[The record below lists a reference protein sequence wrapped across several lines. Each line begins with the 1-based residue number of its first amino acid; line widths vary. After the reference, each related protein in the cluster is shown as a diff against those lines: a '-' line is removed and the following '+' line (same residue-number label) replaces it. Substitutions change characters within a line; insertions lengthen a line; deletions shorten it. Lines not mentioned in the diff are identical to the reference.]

1 MDETFILNE
10 LKGLILSKTGI
21 RTITP
26 ADCKRISIEIS
37 KTLNKNVSET
47 TIKRLFGFAMVKH
60 NFSKFTLTT
69 LSEYVNEEY
78 HETPTTGTLN
88 QSYQNISKNWKE
100 IHDKANKITEHT
112 LTTVK
117 NRSGMPY
124 EMTINRKFSE
134 HDFEIFFKSDYSF
147 TSYISQPGYG
157 KSILL
162 SHLAEKLID
171 NHRGTYNESTLL
183 FITTN
188 SLFNNEKNP
197 MNFEEQL
204 KLQLG
209 IQSKDSLITSA
220 TQNYE
225 TSGGKLIIFMD
236 GFSDLD
242 FKRELKKQLFE
253 SIINFICAIENNKAI
268 KLLMSMRST
277 TWIRFYN
284 EIRHSSFLRAKWFPG
299 SYYNPNMI
307 SNIPPL
313 TEKEIDQ
320 ILLKVNPK
328 EELDTNPR
336 LKDQL
341 KFPFHI
347 QLYHQLKKEDPSFNY
362 STNITFYELIFKLIQ
377 NQIYRAN
384 YYTEK
389 ILFLK
394 KIIVLTNFGQNG
406 SSVPKDDLIND
417 LLAFKNAYME
427 LLSDGILMEEK
438 SDEEFHPK
446 EYVRFI
452 HPHIFEYFLFIEILE
467 KFNLKIDKA
476 YFDFISREY
485 ENDPTRFQ
493 LLQWAIRFMV
503 RIGDFKSLTLL
514 FDLKLNNYERNYLI
528 LFISENLHYR
538 AKSNP
543 ETSKLLHEYRFHE
556 TIIRELLNF
565 DFVDS
570 FYKEAITILI
580 QITEDHDTLLIYHSL
595 LSMFDILSLNT
606 DQIKDR
612 IDILAKLKSSNWPI
626 HPLRINQLIYAKI
639 NGTENKNEL
648 TLEDIYAMILSH
660 QKHELTPQR
669 AISYVL
675 VILLSLFYDYEKEI
689 IEIVTLISN
698 QHPKI
703 FLSRS
708 QFSIFIIS
716 ILAFAGSISSS
727 DKKANQLE
735 NILNMLSEDKSKYKI
750 TKYTEAIIKL
760 MHANQLKIN
769 KQYLAAYQNCLDC
782 LQIFKRNKLNLNCI
796 YVYNL
801 IIEIF
806 VKLDDTTKANE
817 YKYDM
822 LCFIEDNKIFN
833 KFYPITNQPKQ
844 F

>member
-10 LKGLILSKTGI
+10 LKSLILSKTGI

-69 LSEYVNEEY
+69 LSEYLNDDY
-78 HETPTTGTLN
+78 HDGGTALVSSVP
-88 QSYQNISKNWKE
+88 QSITRSWKE
-100 IHDKANKITEHT
+100 IYDKASSITEYT
-112 LTTVK
+112 ITAIK

-162 SHLAEKLID
+162 GHLAERLIG
-171 NHRGTYNESTLL
+171 NNRTLYNESTLL

-188 SLFNNEKNP
+188 SLLNNGKTA

-204 KLQLG
+204 KSQLG
-209 IQSKDSLITSA
+209 IQPKDSLITSA
-220 TQNYE
+220 TKNFE
-225 TSGGKLIIFMD
+225 TSGGKLIIFID

-253 SIINFICAIENNKAI
+253 SIINFICAIENNQAI
-268 KLLMSMRST
+268 KLVMGMRST

-284 EIRHSSFLRAKWFPG
+284 EMRHSAFLRTKWFPG
-299 SYYNPNMI
+299 SYYNPSAV

-313 TEKEIDQ
+313 TEKEVDQ
-320 ILLKVNPK
+320 ILLKINPLEDTEINPK
-328 EELDTNPR
+328 

-394 KIIVLTNFGQNG
+394 KIILLTNFGKNG
-406 SSVPKDDLIND
+406 NSIPKDDLIND

-438 SDEEFHPK
+438 SNEEFHPK

-452 HPHIFEYFLFIEILE
+452 HSHIFEYFLFIEILE
-467 KFNLKIDKA
+467 KFNLKVDKT
-476 YFDFISREY
+476 YFEFINQEY
-485 ENDPTRFQ
+485 KNDPTRFQ
-493 LLQWAIRFMV
+493 LLQWTIRFIV
-503 RIGDFKSLTLL
+503 RIGDFESLTLL
-514 FDLKLNNYERNYLI
+514 FDQELNNYERNYLI
-528 LFISENLHYR
+528 LFISENLHYK

-543 ETSKLLHEYRFHE
+543 EFNKLLDGHKFHDRV
-556 TIIRELLNF
+556 IKELLNF

-570 FYKEAITILI
+570 FYKEAVNILI
-580 QITEDHDTLLIYHSL
+580 QITDDQENLLIYHSL
-595 LSMFDILSLNT
+595 LSMFDMLSLNT
-606 DQIKDR
+606 DQIKER
-612 IDILAKLKSSNWPI
+612 IDVLSKLKSDKWQV
-626 HPLRINQLIYAKI
+626 HPQKINQLVYARL
-639 NGTENKNEL
+639 NG
-648 TLEDIYAMILSH
+648 A
-660 QKHELTPQR
+660 
-669 AISYVL
+669 
-675 VILLSLFYDYEKEI
+675 
-689 IEIVTLISN
+689 
-698 QHPKI
+698 
-703 FLSRS
+703 
-708 QFSIFIIS
+708 
-716 ILAFAGSISSS
+716 
-727 DKKANQLE
+727 
-735 NILNMLSEDKSKYKI
+735 
-750 TKYTEAIIKL
+750 
-760 MHANQLKIN
+760 
-769 KQYLAAYQNCLDC
+769 
-782 LQIFKRNKLNLNCI
+782 
-796 YVYNL
+796 
-801 IIEIF
+801 
-806 VKLDDTTKANE
+806 
-817 YKYDM
+817 
-822 LCFIEDNKIFN
+822 
-833 KFYPITNQPKQ
+833 
-844 F
+844 